1 MGEATVLVHPSDG
14 LGDGLPNVLREA
26 MALGTPVIAS
36 RIAGIPEALDYGR
49 CGILVPP
56 RDVGALADAIATLLG
71 NAALRRTFAERAR
84 RRTEQ
89 QFDMW
94 RNGARLAELL
104 SATAPSPRA
113 VPARAAP
120 ALSRLPG

>member
-1 MGEATVLVHPSDG
+1 MEVGSQAVASLV
-14 LGDGLPNVLREA
+14 
-26 MALGTPVIAS
+26 
-36 RIAGIPEALDYGR
+36 AGIPEAFDDGR
-49 CGILVPP
+49 CGILVAT
-56 RDVGALADAIATLLG
+56 RNVGELADAIATLLG
-71 NAALRRTFAERAR
+71 DAALRRTFAERAR